1 MPESVR
7 VIGEVLLWFRQS
19 DVLSDTSST
28 QICFV
33 EQGLGNPPLPEELSA
48 PVVFFD
54 LTGAPRN
61 EMINKTIAYSNKAAA
76 TGMPHFH
83 AKVVVATHTGTEVSA
98 EAANSVP
105 PASVD
110 DGGRPRGTEPVRL

>member
-19 DVLSDTSST
+19 DVLSDTSSV

-33 EQGLGNPPLPEELSA
+33 EQGLGDPPFFEELSA

-54 LTGAPRN
+54 FAGAAGD
-61 EMINKTIAYSNKAAA
+61 EVVDKAVTHSDEAAA

-83 AKVVVATHTGTEVSA
+83 AEIVVATHAGTEVSA
-98 EAANSVP
+98 EATDSVP

-110 DGGRPRGTEPVRL
+110 DGGRPSGTEPVRL